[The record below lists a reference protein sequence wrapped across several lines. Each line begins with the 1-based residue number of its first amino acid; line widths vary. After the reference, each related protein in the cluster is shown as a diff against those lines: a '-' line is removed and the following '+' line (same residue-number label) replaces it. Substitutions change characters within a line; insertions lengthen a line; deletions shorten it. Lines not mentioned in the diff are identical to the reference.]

1 MVVTALV
8 GLFLVVV
15 GFATA
20 LEALVVLVVG
30 ATMSATAVRLRS
42 TELAVPPGVTEL
54 LFVLLTEVAAAAV
67 VVVVAVV
74 IILVVTVVVALID
87 TADV

>member
-15 GFATA
+15 GFASA
-20 LEALVVLVVG
+20 LEALVVLG
-30 ATMSATAVRLRS
+30 MTPSQAVRLRS